1 VGTSFVDKGRCQPV
15 RHRRSGGVEMAKGRA
30 RSCSCTRFSFGGYM
44 SRIRP
49 ISSASSFTVRL
60 EADTQAG
67 AGGFRKPLER
77 AR

>member
-1 VGTSFVDKGRCQPV
+1 MELVKWVWEWACWEALS
-15 RHRRSGGVEMAKGRA
+15 H
-30 RSCSCTRFSFGGYM
+30 
-44 SRIRP
+44 IRQVAAF
-49 ISSASSFTVRL
+49 SSASSFTVRL